1 MKSRKRN
8 TQWIRL
14 DNAAKIFPAATR
26 KQDTKVFRFVCEL
39 NETVKE
45 EILQKALDVTLKE
58 FPIFQTVMRRGLFWY
73 YLEDSERK
81 AVVHIENKQ
90 PCAPLYD
97 PNRKSLLFD
106 VSYYKRRINLEAYHS
121 LTDGTGA
128 MTFLRTLIYHYLLFV
143 HEKELKG
150 QEISLDYDAS
160 TMQKK
165 DDSFNRYYEKKR
177 REKSWKK
184 ENIGKKYDA
193 YKVKGMKL
201 SEYRMKVIR
210 GTFSLRKLKAVV
222 KEYNTTITVFLTA
235 LLIEAIGE
243 LMTVRDKKHPVGI
256 VVPVNLRNYFK
267 SESARNFFGT
277 IDVVYDFEKNSGEF
291 RDIVEKV
298 EECFKNELTEEKLRE
313 RLYALGSLER
323 NPFARVVP
331 LVIKDFF
338 MRIGYNISEKKYTFS
353 ISNIGKV
360 SMPKQLE
367 PYIHLFDVFISTA
380 KAQVCMCSFKDNI
393 TMSFTSPFVSTE
405 LEKNFFRK
413 LTSRGIDVE
422 IATNQWDEEIVSS
435 EL

>member
-1 MKSRKRN
+1 MKNKKRN
-8 TQWIRL
+8 SQWIRL

-39 NETVKE
+39 NEIVKE
-45 EILQKALDVTLKE
+45 EILQNSLDLTLKE
-58 FPIFQTVMRRGLFWY
+58 FPVFQTVMRRGLFWY

-81 AVVHIENKQ
+81 AIVHIENKQ

-97 PNRKSLLFD
+97 PNRKGLLFD
-106 VSYYKRRINLEAYHS
+106 VSYYKQRINLEVYHS

-128 MTFLRTLIYHYLLFV
+128 MAFLRTLVYHYLILV
-143 HEKELKG
+143 HKREFEG
-150 QEISLDYDAS
+150 EEISLDYDAS
-160 TMQKK
+160 AMQKG

-177 REKSWKK
+177 KDKSRPKQK
-184 ENIGKKYDA
+184 IDKKYDA
-193 YKVKGMKL
+193 YKIKGAKL

-210 GTFSLRKLKAVV
+210 GTFSLKKLKEIVE
-222 KEYNTTITVFLTA
+222 EYHTSITVFLTA
-235 LLIEAIGE
+235 LVIESIGE
-243 LMTVRDKKHPVGI
+243 FMTVRDKKHPVGI

-267 SESARNFFGT
+267 SESVRNFFGT
-277 IDVVYDFEKNSGEF
+277 IDVMYDFEKNTGEF
-291 RDIVEKV
+291 QDIIKKV
-298 EECFKNELTEEKLRE
+298 EECFENELTEENLRE

-338 MRIGYNISEKKYTFS
+338 MRIGYDISERKYTFS
-353 ISNIGKV
+353 ISNIGKI

-380 KAQVCMCSFKDNI
+380 KAQVCMCSFQDNI
-393 TMSFTSPFVSTE
+393 TMSFTSPFISAE

-422 IATNQWDEEIVSS
+422 IATNQWDEE
-435 EL
+435 